1 MSCMSVSCHVDVDEI
16 LEKYFLQSTDV
27 CTYVLVSVTIR
38 FNISS
43 LQIAYKIDKDP
54 YHTSPGAADF

>member
-1 MSCMSVSCHVDVDEI
+1 

-54 YHTSPGAADF
+54 YHTSPRAADF